1 MFVCLQRSPLSAT
14 QLLWVNLIM
23 DALASLALTR
33 DPPSNDVLTHKP
45 YGRHKP
51 LVSRMVLR
59 NVIFHSIYQL
69 TVMFIL
75 MFVFPDFLDMR
86 DGYDESS
93 VCRPTQHGTM
103 VFTTFVFMTLFNE
116 INCRRVLDRNVF
128 YGLLYGKLTDIN
140 YVFIV
145 IWILSF
151 GIQVSQ
157 YQWINSVALTFQ
169 WSYAFALAFLF
180 VYRCN
185 WFKDAAFLTSQGK
198 GNASQSCLGLPRFSP
213 FGGGCIFLLQALIGP
228 FVWFL
233 LF

>member
-1 MFVCLQRSPLSAT
+1 MAFRNYSITASNFIRLYLQRSPLSAT
-14 QLLWVNLIM
+14 QLLWVNLFM

-69 TVMFIL
+69 TVMFVL
-75 MFVFPDFLDMR
+75 MFLFPDFLDMR

-103 VFTTFVFMTLFNE
+103 VFTTFVFMQLFNE
-116 INCRRVLDRNVF
+116 INCRRVQDRNVF
-128 YGLLYGKLTDIN
+128 HGVLYGKLADIN
-140 YVFIV
+140 WVFIV

-151 GIQVSQ
+151 GTQVNHS
-157 YQWINSVALTFQ
+157 
-169 WSYAFALAFLF
+169 
-180 VYRCN
+180 
-185 WFKDAAFLTSQGK
+185 KE
-198 GNASQSCLGLPRFSP
+198 
-213 FGGGCIFLLQALIGP
+213 
-228 FVWFL
+228 
-233 LF
+233 